1 MCRWIE
7 HPSLAPGWGCC
18 SCRVYNSPLRQE
30 CKQCGK
36 IVCAG
41 TLPSVV
47 KVVVPDGTDIS
58 AFAPP
63 DFVRDGFAPDEEPS

>member
-1 MCRWIE
+1 
-7 HPSLAPGWGCC
+7 
-18 SCRVYNSPLRQE
+18 VYNSPLRQE